1 MSSPMQQ
8 IPLLTSSFI
17 EHAHRWH
24 GDQEIVSRLSEGSIH
39 RYSYRDAYRRSCR
52 VANLLAQWGV
62 ENGER
67 VATLAWNSH
76 RHFEL
81 YYGIGGSGAVIHTIN
96 PRYTTDQIRFII
108 NDAKD
113 SYLFFDRD
121 LLPIVEAVAPHCDS
135 IRGFVLMEDKAR
147 MPSQSS
153 LKNLMCYETLLL
165 EVPDVYDW
173 PPLDE
178 NSLVSLCYTSGTT
191 GNPKGVGYTHRST
204 CLHTLVA
211 ASANALGVSRSDC
224 VLPVVPLFHINA
236 WELPYICAMSGAKLV
251 LPGAQLDGESL
262 FELMKTERVTLSAGV
277 PTIWMGLLK
286 YMRDNALSLPE
297 LKKVGTGGSACPRSI
312 IRELHETH
320 GIRVMH
326 GWGMTETSSVVTL
339 NTQTAEEKGLSMD
352 DYCDHMSLQGPPL
365 WGVDLKVVNEEGQEL
380 PRDSGSVGELKVRGH
395 WVCESY
401 YNRQDTAVD
410 EGGWLATGDVGM
422 ITPEGSLQLT
432 DRLKDLIKSGGEWI
446 SSAQLEDIAL
456 EHPLIEMASAIAVEH
471 PKWDERPLL
480 VVKTVEG
487 NHLSVQ
493 EIRDSFVGK
502 LAKWAIPDD
511 VVFVSEFP
519 LGATGKIH
527 KLSLKQRF
535 RDHFLQ

>member
-1 MSSPMQQ
+1 
-8 IPLLTSSFI
+8 
-17 EHAHRWH
+17 
-24 GDQEIVSRLSEGSIH
+24 
-39 RYSYRDAYRRSCR
+39 
-52 VANLLAQWGV
+52 
-62 ENGER
+62 
-67 VATLAWNSH
+67 
-76 RHFEL
+76 
-81 YYGIGGSGAVIHTIN
+81 
-96 PRYTTDQIRFII
+96 
-108 NDAKD
+108 
-113 SYLFFDRD
+113 
-121 LLPIVEAVAPHCDS
+121 
-135 IRGFVLMEDKAR
+135 
-147 MPSQSS
+147 
-153 LKNLMCYETLLL
+153 
-165 EVPDVYDW
+165 
-173 PPLDE
+173 
-178 NSLVSLCYTSGTT
+178 
-191 GNPKGVGYTHRST
+191 
-204 CLHTLVA
+204 
-211 ASANALGVSRSDC
+211 
-224 VLPVVPLFHINA
+224 
-236 WELPYICAMSGAKLV
+236 
-251 LPGAQLDGESL
+251 
-262 FELMKTERVTLSAGV
+262 
-277 PTIWMGLLK
+277 
-286 YMRDNALSLPE
+286 
-297 LKKVGTGGSACPRSI
+297 
-312 IRELHETH
+312 
-320 GIRVMH
+320 
-326 GWGMTETSSVVTL
+326 MTETSSVVTL